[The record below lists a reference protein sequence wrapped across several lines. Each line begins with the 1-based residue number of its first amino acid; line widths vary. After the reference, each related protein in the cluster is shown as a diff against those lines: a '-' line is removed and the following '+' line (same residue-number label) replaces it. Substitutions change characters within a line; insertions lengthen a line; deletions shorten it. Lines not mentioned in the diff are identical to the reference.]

1 MPFFTEENCSLHP
14 VCTHCPVGLSSVAT
28 PFPLHSPQL
37 DALGLRQG
45 TAFACLFDFLYR
57 PSEEVLSVMRPQLPP
72 LLDPGAVKVGEGRG
86 GGGAGRSKGR
96 GGPLLD
102 LSGATDIPSPA
113 CFCAPDCVICLDSG
127 RDPDPSGGLAARIRQ
142 AVLVPP
148 AALSTPIHVGVDT
161 DPDPFMCGGIVPV

>member
-72 LLDPGAVKVGEGRG
+72 LLDPGAIKVGEGRG
-86 GGGAGRSKGR
+86 GGGAGRSRAEAGWE
-96 GGPLLD
+96 GGP
-102 LSGATDIPSPA
+102 GMI
-113 CFCAPDCVICLDSG
+113 IG
-127 RDPDPSGGLAARIRQ
+127 MGGEGERGSIAG
-142 AVLVPP
+142 PEWCHGH
-148 AALSTPIHVGVDT
+148 PIASL
-161 DPDPFMCGGIVPV
+161 FLCS